1 MRNTGWILFLVLLI
15 IGALGMTTTGALLY
29 IRLAYLCALLLV
41 VASIWTST
49 SLLALRVSRQA
60 RSLRASVGDVFE
72 ESFEL
77 INPSYLP
84 RLFVEVRNDSSLPA
98 AAGSRVLTLI
108 GGKEDRTYLA
118 RTWLTQRGAFPLGP
132 TTLGS
137 GDPFGFFSIK
147 RTFPSTASLLVLP
160 MIIPIANFPSPAGLL
175 PGGKAIQRKSYDVT
189 PHASGVRE
197 YVHGDP
203 LKRIHWPSTARRGK
217 LMVKEFEQDPQ
228 SELWIFLDAQRFV
241 QAELPFEAP
250 TVRDN
255 WIFSRRPEIHL
266 PPSTLE
272 YGVSLAASLAHYFIE
287 ERRAVGFVTDGP
299 VYTVISAERSERQE
313 SKVLETLAF
322 VTGEGTLPLASL
334 VDLQSPQMPL
344 GSSAMLITPS
354 VHDDVILAVELL
366 QRRNLRAVV
375 LLLMAQTFGGQA
387 GSEELAARLERRGI
401 PVCKIYNK
409 ANLGD
414 VLAGFAA
421 QHQQQ
426 ENRSWQA
433 HPSTLSI

>member
-1 MRNTGWILFLVLLI
+1 
-15 IGALGMTTTGALLY
+15 
-29 IRLAYLCALLLV
+29 
-41 VASIWTST
+41 
-49 SLLALRVSRQA
+49 
-60 RSLRASVGDVFE
+60 
-72 ESFEL
+72 
-77 INPSYLP
+77 
-84 RLFVEVRNDSSLPA
+84 
-98 AAGSRVLTLI
+98 
-108 GGKEDRTYLA
+108 
-118 RTWLTQRGAFPLGP
+118 
-132 TTLGS
+132 
-137 GDPFGFFSIK
+137 
-147 RTFPSTASLLVLP
+147 
-160 MIIPIANFPSPAGLL
+160 
-175 PGGKAIQRKSYDVT
+175 
-189 PHASGVRE
+189 
-197 YVHGDP
+197 
-203 LKRIHWPSTARRGK
+203 
-217 LMVKEFEQDPQ
+217 
-228 SELWIFLDAQRFV
+228 
-241 QAELPFEAP
+241 
-250 TVRDN
+250 
-255 WIFSRRPEIHL
+255 
-266 PPSTLE
+266 
-272 YGVSLAASLAHYFIE
+272 LAHYFIE

-344 GSSAMLITPS
+344 GSSAMLITSS

-375 LLLMAQTFGGQA
+375 LLLMTQTFGGQA
-387 GSEELAARLERRGI
+387 GSEELAARLEQRGI